1 MFENVLKKGK
11 IGSLELKNRFIMPA
25 MGSSHG
31 DDGKVSQKL
40 VDYYVARARGGF
52 GLLTTEFAYIDLEG
66 KAIPGQLRIDSDDI
80 IPGLKTLTDA
90 IHRAGG
96 KVLVQLQHSGRQ
108 TNRAVTGMQPVAPSA
123 VPCPVNLELPREL
136 SIEEIDAV
144 VEKFGDAALRAKKA
158 GFDGVEIHGAHGYL
172 VAQFLSG
179 YTNKRVDEF
188 GADLAGRMKFAL
200 ELIKNIKSKCGKE
213 FPLVFRI
220 SGEERVNGGLKLN
233 ETIPISKALAEAGA
247 DAIHVSTGV
256 YASMPWM
263 VAPASVTTGFNLYAA
278 EAIKKAVNVPVIAVG
293 RITDTLMAEEVIASG
308 RADFVSLGRGSIA
321 DPEFPNKVAEN
332 RPQEI
337 SPCVGCMTRCQ
348 GVPGVIPGDRGVS
361 CMINPFSG
369 HEGTMKITPAKNPK
383 TIVVVGGGPGG
394 LEAAWVAAARGHRV
408 TLLEKNNKVGGQ
420 FIPAAVPPGKQD
432 LAKGIR
438 YYYEMCKKYGVNLKL
453 NIEADAEMILNLN
466 PDEVIL
472 ATGAVPLDFPIPN
485 EGIEVVQAV
494 DVLLGRVMLG
504 KNVLIVGGGLVGLE
518 TAEHLLSQSRRVTIV
533 EMEDAVG
540 KNVHPSIVY
549 FSLQSLKS
557 GGAAIV
563 TRTKVEKFKQDGALC
578 TNSSGTIE
586 LSDFDMA
593 VLAIGA
599 KSYNPLERQ
608 LTGKV
613 RSLHVIGDAAKVRR
627 GVEAIDEGARLA
639 LKL

>member
-1 MFENVLKKGK
+1 MFKNVLAKGK
-11 IGSLELKNRFIMPA
+11 IGGLELKNRFVMPA

-40 VDYYVARARGGF
+40 IDYYVARARGGF

-66 KAIPGQLRIDSDDI
+66 KAIPGQLRIDSDEI
-80 IPGLKTLTDA
+80 IPGLKTLADA
-90 IHRAGG
+90 IHQAGG
-96 KVLVQLQHSGRQ
+96 KVLVQIQHSGRQ
-108 TNRAVTGMQPVAPSA
+108 TNSAVTGRQPVAPSA

-136 SIEEIDAV
+136 SIEEIYTV
-144 VEKFGDAALRAKKA
+144 IEKFGDAALRAKKA

-188 GADLAGRMKFAL
+188 GADLAGRMKFAR
-200 ELIKNIKSKCGKE
+200 ELIKNIKGKCGQD

-220 SGEERVNGGLKLN
+220 SGEERVDGGLKLN
-233 ETIPISKALAEAGA
+233 ETIPIAKALAEDGA

-263 VAPASVTTGFNLYAA
+263 VAPASVPTGFNLYAA
-278 EAIKKAVNVPVIAVG
+278 EAIKRAVNVPVIAVG
-293 RITDTLMAEEVIASG
+293 RITDPLMAEEVIASG

-321 DPEFPNKVAEN
+321 DQAFPNKVAEN
-332 RPQEI
+332 RPQQI

-348 GVPGVIPGDRGVS
+348 GVPGVTPGDHGVS

-369 HEGTMKITPAKNPK
+369 HEGTMEITPTKNPK

-394 LEAAWVAAARGHRV
+394 LEVAWVAAARGHRV

-420 FIPAAVPPGKQD
+420 FIAAAVPPGKQD

-438 YYYEMCKKYGVNLKL
+438 YYYEMCKKYDVNLKL
-453 NIEADAEMILNLN
+453 NLEADADMIVNVN

-472 ATGAVPLDFPIPN
+472 ATGAVPVDVPIPN

-494 DVLLGRVMLG
+494 DVLLGKVMLG

-518 TAEHLLSQSRRVTIV
+518 TAEHLLSQNRRVTIV

-540 KNVHPSIVY
+540 RDVHPSIVY
-549 FSLQSLKS
+549 FSLQTLKA
-557 GGAAIV
+557 GGAEIV
-563 TRTKVEKFKQDGALC
+563 TSTKVEKFKQDGAIC
-578 TNSSGTIE
+578 TNPSGTIE
-586 LSDFDMA
+586 LSGFDM
-593 VLAIGA
+593 VILAIGA
-599 KSYNPLERQ
+599 KPYNPLEKE
-608 LTGKV
+608 LSGKV
-613 RSLHVIGDAAKVRR
+613 RSLHVIGDAAKARR
-627 GVEAIDEGARLA
+627 GVEAIDEGALLA
-639 LKL
+639 LRL